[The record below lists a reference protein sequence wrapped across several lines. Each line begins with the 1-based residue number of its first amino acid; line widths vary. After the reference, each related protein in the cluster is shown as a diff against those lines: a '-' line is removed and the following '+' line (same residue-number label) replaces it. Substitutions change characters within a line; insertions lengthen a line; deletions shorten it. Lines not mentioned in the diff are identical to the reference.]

1 METDD
6 KKREFIL
13 SYLETQPN
21 QVNLKV
27 VRQLIEFSKNNNYA
41 APDILYEL
49 MLMDQTHEKIL
60 TATFDLDFVDGVK
73 LFNNKADR
81 WLTDRGQKYLQ
92 SLKLQESQSIHSNLD
107 PGNAGDT
114 NTAYDGY
121 LTQLIACKDKMQT
134 EADKVTLQEFTI
146 DLRHLLT
153 DSKKLEEGALNKFQ
167 PFIERNWRD
176 LSTPM
181 TPILVELSRRF
192 LFAMAYDA

>member
-1 METDD
+1 
-6 KKREFIL
+6 
-13 SYLETQPN
+13 
-21 QVNLKV
+21 
-27 VRQLIEFSKNNNYA
+27 
-41 APDILYEL
+41 
-49 MLMDQTHEKIL
+49 
-60 TATFDLDFVDGVK
+60 
-73 LFNNKADR
+73 
-81 WLTDRGQKYLQ
+81 
-92 SLKLQESQSIHSNLD
+92 
-107 PGNAGDT
+107 
-114 NTAYDGY
+114 GY

>member
-92 SLKLQESQSIHSNLD
+92 SLKLQENQSIHSNLD